1 MATVLRDLRLAC
13 RALRKAPAFSAVA
26 VLVLALSLGV
36 NTAVFTI
43 VDAML
48 FPPLAGHAS
57 PLVSLYNRK
66 TTPAA
71 SSRDTYRAFSY
82 PDYLRIRAHRDV
94 FSHLLAQNLAMI
106 GVTEGGTTRRVF
118 GALVSSNYFETLGVR
133 PDLGRT
139 FTAAEERPG
148 ANIPVAIV
156 SHGYWRAHGAPAD
169 LAGQTIRIDSR
180 VFTIVG
186 VAPAGFT
193 GTMVMMT
200 PQVWLPLGV
209 YDETVNDIFKEDQ
222 TGGLANAATHGL
234 FLSGA
239 LAPGLTVRTAGAR
252 LDDIAAEL
260 ARADAANDRDY
271 TLLATPVNHWGL
283 STNPQSRAPIDGVV
297 TLLVLM
303 AAVVLVIACLNLANM
318 MLARGA
324 ARRRE
329 VAVRLA
335 LGARRGQIIRQ
346 LLTEGAVL
354 AALGALPGL
363 LLAYGGVRLL
373 VTSLAGR
380 LPFELVMSA
389 SPDLRVLLATF
400 VFTAGST
407 IVFSLGPAWT
417 LTRTSV
423 VTDLQSG
430 GARTSEAFGRW
441 SGRNLMVVGQLA
453 LALALL
459 TAGGLFTRAALRA
472 ASADL
477 GFPLDRE
484 FVLSVDPSLAGMD
497 ETQGRALYQR
507 LLARLRGLP
516 GVDAVS
522 MGSMVP
528 YGDMSE
534 GRRVSAGDAPEPAQP
549 DVRPGLDTVFV
560 AIGSDYFRAL
570 GLSMQRGRE
579 FTAEDE
585 QASGEPR
592 AAIVDAA
599 LARRLFGDRD
609 PIGRAIRIEPNEEG
623 KPPQRLDIVGV
634 APALEYD
641 LFDDTSSHL
650 YVPAGA
656 HYEANMNVQIR
667 AAAGGP
673 DGDVTMLG
681 LVRRA
686 IRDVDP
692 QLPVIALRTMR
703 QQQENGLTLWLVRTG
718 ARLFT
723 VFAALALLLAAIGVY
738 GVKAYLVARRTREIG
753 IRMALGA
760 APADVLWM
768 VLREGLVLGLVGLV
782 VGLALSAG
790 LARLVSGLLYD
801 VQAFD
806 PLIFVIAPIVLV
818 LAIVAASW
826 FPARRATRVVPLDA
840 LRSE

>member
-1 MATVLRDLRLAC
+1 MATLLRDLRLAL
-13 RALRKAPAFSAVA
+13 RTLRKAPAFSAVA
-26 VLVLALSLGV
+26 VLVLALSLGI

-48 FPPLAGHAS
+48 FPPLAGQAE
-57 PLVSLYNRK
+57 PLVSLYNHK
-66 TTPAA
+66 TSPAG
-71 SSRDTYRAFSY
+71 SSRDAYRAFSY
-82 PDYLRIRAHRDV
+82 PDYLRIRAHREV

-118 GALVSSNYFETLGVR
+118 ADLVSSNYFETLGVR
-133 PDLGRT
+133 PELGRT

-148 ANIPVAIV
+148 ADIPVAIV
-156 SHGYWRAHGAPAD
+156 SHRYWRAHGAPAD
-169 LAGQTIRIDSR
+169 LTGQTIRINSR

-209 YDETVNDIFKEDQ
+209 YDQTINDIFKEDQ
-222 TGGLANAATHGL
+222 AGGLASAATHGL
-234 FLSGA
+234 FLAGTFA
-239 LAPGLTVRTAGAR
+239 AGLTVRTGGSR
-252 LDDIAAEL
+252 LDDIAGEL

-271 TLLATPVNHWGL
+271 ALVATPVNHWGL

-297 TLLVLM
+297 TLLILM

-335 LGARRGQIIRQ
+335 LGARRGQIVRQ
-346 LLTEGAVL
+346 LLAEGAVL
-354 AALGALPGL
+354 AGLGAVPGL

-373 VTSLAGR
+373 VASFASR
-380 LPFELVMSA
+380 LPFDLVMSA
-389 SPDLRVLLATF
+389 VPDLRVLLATL

-407 IVFSLGPAWT
+407 IVFGLGPAWK
-417 LTRTSV
+417 LTRTSMV
-423 VTDLQSG
+423 SDLQSG
-430 GARTSEAFGRW
+430 DARSSEGLGRW
-441 SGRNLMVVGQLA
+441 SGRNLMVVAQLA

-477 GFPLDRE
+477 GFSLDHE
-484 FVLSVDPSLAGMD
+484 LVLSVDPSLAGMD

-507 LLARLRGLP
+507 LLARLRALP
-516 GVDAVS
+516 GVEAVS

-528 YGDMSE
+528 YGEMTE
-534 GRRVSAGDAPEPAQP
+534 GRRVSAGDAPPPARP
-549 DVRPGLDTVFV
+549 DVQPGVDSIFV
-560 AIGSDYFRAL
+560 AVGSDYFRAL
-570 GLSMQRGRE
+570 GLSVRRGRE
-579 FTAEDE
+579 FTTEEE
-585 QASGEPR
+585 QAAGAPR
-592 AAIVDAA
+592 VAIVDAP

-609 PIGRAIRIEPNEEG
+609 PIGRTIRLEPNEQG
-623 KPPQRLDIVGV
+623 RTPQRLEIVGV

-641 LFDDTSSHL
+641 LFEDTSSHL
-650 YVPAGA
+650 YVPAGS
-656 HYEANMNVQIR
+656 HYEANMNLPIR
-667 AAAGGP
+667 VAAAGS
-673 DGDVTMLG
+673 GDEVAMLG
-681 LVRRA
+681 VVRRA
-686 IRDVDP
+686 IRDLDP

-703 QQQENGLTLWLVRTG
+703 QQQANGLTLWLVRTG

-723 VFAALALLLAAIGVY
+723 VFGALALLLAAIGVY

-760 APADVLWM
+760 APRDVLLM
-768 VLREGLVLGLVGLV
+768 VLREGLALGLVGLTF
-782 VGLALSAG
+782 GLALSAG

-806 PLIFVIAPIVLV
+806 PAIFAIAPIVLV

-826 FPARRATRVVPLDA
+826 LPARRATRVVPLDA